1 MRLLAGRKAVLF
13 DLDGTLIDSIG
24 VWNEVDDA
32 LIDMLGGP
40 KIADIQQRRDALMAR
55 FADKPN
61 PHIAY
66 CAQLGALCGS
76 RLPAEE
82 IYRRRY
88 ALSGVFLRERVD
100 YKPFA
105 DVFVRR
111 LRDSGYTTAIVSATK
126 RSNLDIYR
134 TQNEKMRRKAPIDEC
149 FSLALTREDAPRLK
163 PCPDIYLRA
172 LALLG
177 LSAADCIAF
186 EDSLAGVTAAKR
198 AGLPVA
204 AVYDRYASHERAQI
218 EALADCTVADY
229 ESLVRHFDALTGKS
243 G

>member
-13 DLDGTLIDSIG
+13 DLDGTLIDSVG
-24 VWNEVDDA
+24 VWNEIDDA
-32 LIDMLGGP
+32 LIDTLGGP
-40 KIADIQQRRDALMAR
+40 KIADIQQRRDALLAR
-55 FADKPN
+55 FADRSN
-61 PHIAY
+61 PYIAY

-88 ALSGVFLRERVD
+88 ELVGVFLRERVD

-177 LSAADCIAF
+177 LSAANCIAF

-198 AGLPVA
+198 AAGV
-204 AVYDRYASHERAQI
+204 E
-218 EALADCTVADY
+218 
-229 ESLVRHFDALTGKS
+229 
-243 G
+243 

>member
-32 LIDMLGGP
+32 LIDILGGP

-88 ALSGVFLRERVD
+88 ELVGVFLRERVD

-111 LRDSGYTTAIVSATK
+111 LRDSGYTTAIVSAT
-126 RSNLDIYR
+126 
-134 TQNEKMRRKAPIDEC
+134 
-149 FSLALTREDAPRLK
+149 
-163 PCPDIYLRA
+163 
-172 LALLG
+172 
-177 LSAADCIAF
+177 
-186 EDSLAGVTAAKR
+186 
-198 AGLPVA
+198 
-204 AVYDRYASHERAQI
+204 
-218 EALADCTVADY
+218 
-229 ESLVRHFDALTGKS
+229 
-243 G
+243 

>member
-32 LIDMLGGP
+32 LIDILGGP

-76 RLPAEE
+76 RLPAAE
-82 IYRRRY
+82 
-88 ALSGVFLRERVD
+88 
-100 YKPFA
+100 PFA

-126 RSNLDIYR
+126 RSNLEIYR